1 MKRYLEIKKFLDF
14 LCSGI
19 LTILLSPILV
29 LLALLVKLDS
39 PGPVLFKQ
47 KRIGK
52 DKKEFEIFKYR
63 TMRTDTPQDTP
74 THLLSDPTL
83 YITKLGKFLRKS
95 SLDELPQL
103 INILQGHMSFIGP
116 RPALW
121 NQEDLIKARDDQTSK
136 YRISANAV
144 KPGITGWAQ
153 VNGRD
158 ELPIP
163 VKADFDGY
171 YAANICLTL
180 DIKILLMTIHGVLTA
195 KGIAEGAQEQ
205 TTAQVKRK
213 SPGRS

>member
-1 MKRYLEIKKFLDF
+1 MKLYLGIKQFLDL
-14 LCSGI
+14 LCSAA
-19 LTILLSPILV
+19 LTVILSPILV
-29 LLALLVKLDS
+29 LLTVLIKLDS

-52 DKKEFEIFKYR
+52 DKKEFWIYKYR
-63 TMRTDTPQDTP
+63 TMRTDTPKDTP
-74 THLLSDPTL
+74 THLLNDPTR
-83 YITKLGKFLRKS
+83 YITRIGKFLRKS

-103 INILQGHMSFIGP
+103 FNILQGHMSFIGP

-121 NQEDLIKARDDQTSK
+121 NQDDLIKARDDQTSK

-158 ELPIP
+158 ELPIA

-171 YAANICLTL
+171 YAANVCLTL
-180 DIKILLMTIHGVLTA
+180 DIKILLMTIHRVLTA

-205 TTAQVKRK
+205 TTAQEKRK
-213 SPGRS
+213 SPG